1 MTVLVPDDGAAGPSV
16 WQDVTSAGPRTL
28 DIILGLQW
36 LQTATLA
43 AAIVAAR
50 ATLADP
56 LPYPA
61 LWTIAGAYALWNAV
75 ATLHH
80 RRQRPPPGR
89 ARVLLAAH
97 LSVQACTLAGALYF
111 TGGATSPF
119 VSLFLLPIA
128 IAALCLRLPAAVAV
142 AALCAGWYTLL
153 MFFYV
158 PLAAQHGHA
167 TAGFS
172 FHVVGMWLNF
182 LISAGVIL
190 ILLSWLSRLTR
201 DQAARLAELQEQ
213 NLRHAHV
220 IALGGVAAGAAHSLA
235 TPLSTVAILLD
246 ELAEDPGLDGG
257 QRDAVAT
264 ARSQVALT
272 RERLDDVLGAV
283 RLDHVRTHEAR
294 NLQQTVDRLVGNW
307 RLLHPEMDLHL
318 ANALPARPCTLDA
331 SLSDS
336 LTTLLD
342 NAAEANRA
350 RDADRIDV
358 RAGLDGDALVIEVE
372 DRGGGP
378 VPDMGSAPVES
389 TKPGR
394 AGAGLLIVQSN
405 LYRLGGH
412 LTFRAGDAGAVARL
426 RLPLPAPGDGAA
438 P

>member
-1 MTVLVPDDGAAGPSV
+1 MAVLFPGDAAAGPSV

-36 LQTATLA
+36 LQTAALA
-43 AAIVAAR
+43 VAIVAAR
-50 ATLADP
+50 FLLSET
-56 LPYPA
+56 LPYQA
-61 LWTIAGAYALWNAV
+61 LWTITGGYALWNA
-75 ATLHH
+75 ACTLQHRRHRPMPDRARRLLTLH
-80 RRQRPPPGR
+80 
-89 ARVLLAAH
+89 
-97 LSVQACTLAGALYF
+97 LSIQACTLAGALYF

-128 IAALCLRLPAAVAV
+128 IAALSLRFAV
-142 AALCAGWYTLL
+142 AAAVCALCTALYTLL

-158 PLAAQHGHA
+158 PLAAQHMHA
-167 TAGFS
+167 MGGFS

-190 ILLSWLSRLTR
+190 VLLSWLSRLTR
-201 DQAARLAELQEQ
+201 EQAARLAEMQEQ

-246 ELAEDPGLDGG
+246 ELAEDPGLDER
-257 QRDAVAT
+257 QRDSVAT

-272 RERLDDVLGAV
+272 RERLDDVLRSV
-283 RLDHVRTHEAR
+283 RLDQVQSREAR
-294 NLQQTVDRLVGNW
+294 NLRDTVERLVGNW
-307 RLLHPEMDLHL
+307 RLLHPEMDLRL
-318 ANALPARPCTLDA
+318 TNALPDQAVTLDP

-342 NAAEANRA
+342 NAAEANGQRG
-350 RDADRIDV
+350 ADRIDV
-358 RAGLDGDALVIEVE
+358 RARVGAGELVIDVE

-378 VPDMGSAPVES
+378 LPETGSAPVAS
-389 TKPGR
+389 SKPGR

-412 LTFRAGDAGAVARL
+412 LAFEPGAAGTVARM
-426 RLPLPAPGDGAA
+426 RLPLPEPRAGAMA
-438 P
+438 